1 MSRERYRESTAT
13 GATPLEREAGEG
25 GNASIDAP
33 RLTPQGRTSPDAS
46 GSDATAPGGEGAA
59 KGQPDKAEG

>member
-1 MSRERYRESTAT
+1 MSKSA
-13 GATPLEREAGEG
+13 GSASGGNTPIEQDDSDG

-33 RLTPQGRTSPDAS
+33 RLTPQGRASPEAS
-46 GSDATAPGGEGAA
+46 GTDSTAPSGNGAA